1 MTPFEYLDTWDALDL
16 GQHCL
21 SSWDWKILWQ
31 PWPLGTDAQKGSST
45 NHSKAQGGRRS
56 CRKVKAV
63 EGWHHGIYLWSGWT
77 LGGGVLGRIS
87 NDLNAIWR
95 YSTWIRHE
103 RWLGLVPF
111 VPPLPVCALPWSWN
125 QRFQKCTGCTGV
137 QLPFSMF
144 HACILPMDLTLVA
157 CVRRIKV
164 SFGFAWIY
172 GAFLWS
178 FKKTLEDGCA
188 ALQTFESRLIKA

>member
-16 GQHCL
+16 GQQHCL

-56 CRKVKAV
+56 CGKVKVV

-95 YSTWIRHE
+95 YFPEAGTRGSKNVQVALEYSFHFQCSMHVYCLWHRPLLHVSGESKWALALLESTELSYDPLRKLWRMDALLCRH
-103 RWLGLVPF
+103 LSQG
-111 VPPLPVCALPWSWN
+111 
-125 QRFQKCTGCTGV
+125 
-137 QLPFSMF
+137 
-144 HACILPMDLTLVA
+144 
-157 CVRRIKV
+157 
-164 SFGFAWIY
+164 
-172 GAFLWS
+172 
-178 FKKTLEDGCA
+178 
-188 ALQTFESRLIKA
+188 

>member
-16 GQHCL
+16 GQQHCL

-45 NHSKAQGGRRS
+45 NYSKAQGRRRS
-56 CRKVKAV
+56 CGKVKAV
-63 EGWHHGIYLWSGWT
+63 EGWHHDGIYLWSGWT

-95 YSTWIRHE
+95 S
-103 RWLGLVPF
+103 
-111 VPPLPVCALPWSWN
+111 LPWSWN

-144 HACILPMDLTLVA
+144 HACILPMASTLVA